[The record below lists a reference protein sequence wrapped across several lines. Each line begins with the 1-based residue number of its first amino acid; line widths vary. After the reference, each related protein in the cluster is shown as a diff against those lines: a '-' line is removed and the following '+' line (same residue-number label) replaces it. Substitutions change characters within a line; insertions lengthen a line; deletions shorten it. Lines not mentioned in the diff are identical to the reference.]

1 MKMRVVL
8 FCSALP
14 LALAASAF
22 AQQPGAPQ
30 SQNPGQ
36 QTQPQT
42 FGQPG
47 QQAQQNAAQP
57 SQIQAK
63 IRQNLQA
70 AGFTDIHMMP
80 SSFMVRAKDKDG
92 NPVMMVINPDS
103 IEAVTFEGVTNN
115 NRTTGQ
121 GSSNQQPGSS
131 GQSNQPSGSNR
142 PGGNR

>member
-1 MKMRVVL
+1 MKAMKMRVVL

-36 QTQPQT
+36 QTQQQT
-42 FGQPG
+42 SGQQAPHQSSG
-47 QQAQQNAAQP
+47 QQAQQNAGQP
-57 SQIQAK
+57 GQIQAK
-63 IRQNLQA
+63 LRQNLQA
-70 AGFTDIHMMP
+70 AGFNDIHMMP

-103 IEAVTFEGVTNN
+103 IEAVTFEGGANN

-121 GSSNQQPGSS
+121 GSSNQQPG
-131 GQSNQPSGSNR
+131 N
-142 PGGNR
+142 